1 MIAPDVQK
9 TKMVFVT
16 NDPVYGT
23 YFEQIKGMLVVWAH
37 SVFIGNNLITAY
49 MYTVHVQWIQISVLM
64 NNWTFKNKLK
74 NCVFMES
81 SFLKINF
88 CNFWAYM

>member
-23 YFEQIKGMLVVWAH
+23 YFEQIKGMLVV
-37 SVFIGNNLITAY
+37 
-49 MYTVHVQWIQISVLM
+49 
-64 NNWTFKNKLK
+64 
-74 NCVFMES
+74 
-81 SFLKINF
+81 
-88 CNFWAYM
+88 